1 MSSTKSKCE
10 NQAKLPIMI
19 SIAGGTGSGKSTFTN
34 RLKEKFGN
42 NITVIYYDNYYKK
55 NEGLSP
61 EERKKLNYDHPDA
74 FETELLLKHLKK
86 LKKGE
91 SIESPVYD
99 FVNHTVS
106 DKVLKI
112 NPSKVIILEG
122 ILALAD
128 KRIRDLSNIKVFVE
142 ADADERILRRII
154 RDVKERGRDPEGIAA
169 QYLATVK
176 PMHYRYVQ
184 PTKKYADIVINSGM
198 NEVALDIIS
207 QKIKSIIKKE

>member
-61 EERKKLNYDHPDA
+61 EKRKKLNYDHPDA

-207 QKIKSIIKKE
+207 QKIKSIIKME

>member
-1 MSSTKSKCE
+1 
-10 NQAKLPIMI
+10 MI
-19 SIAGGTGSGKSTFTN
+19 I
-34 RLKEKFGN
+34 
-42 NITVIYYDNYYKK
+42 IIKK

-176 PMHYRYVQ
+176 PMHYR
-184 PTKKYADIVINSGM
+184 
-198 NEVALDIIS
+198 
-207 QKIKSIIKKE
+207 